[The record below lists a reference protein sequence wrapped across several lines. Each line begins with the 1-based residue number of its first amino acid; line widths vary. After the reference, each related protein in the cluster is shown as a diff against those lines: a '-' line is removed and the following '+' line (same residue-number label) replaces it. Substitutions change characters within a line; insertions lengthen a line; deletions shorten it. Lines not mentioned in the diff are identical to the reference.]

1 MHLYQKKMKK
11 PNFIV
16 TVIQVNQ
23 SGQIII
29 RINDKI
35 YEGQLPGRH
44 IWDDYLKFIRNRG
57 ILIKKIKE
65 YCELTVSKNWI
76 LNKEI

>member
-1 MHLYQKKMKK
+1 MGMKK
-11 PNFIV
+11 PNFKV
-16 TVIQVNQ
+16 NVIEVNQ
-23 SGQIII
+23 YGNIII

-35 YEGQLPGRH
+35 YEGQLPGKH

-57 ILIKKIKE
+57 ILISKIKE
-65 YCELTVSKNWI
+65 YCTLKISKNWI